1 MNPDQFDRHSRF
13 KQRLDTLPTTPG
25 VYIMHDKTGA
35 IIYVGKAVNL
45 RNRVRSY
52 FGSLSGAAPKVGRMV
67 SHIEDFEYILTD
79 TELEALILENQLIK
93 KHKPHYNVRLK
104 DDKTYPY
111 IRVTV
116 QEVWPRVMYTRR
128 LVEDGS
134 RYFGPFANAGAV
146 QTTLDLLNRLFPY
159 RTCDL
164 TIDGKMPRPCLQYY
178 MHRCLAPC
186 AGLAD
191 RTDYSKAISDVVLFL
206 EGKQA
211 TIVRDL
217 TKRMEAAAE
226 NLEFERAA
234 YLRDQIRA
242 IEKTTESQK
251 VFSTAATD
259 EDVIAFARNDGD
271 ACVQVFFIRQGKLL
285 GSERYVLEN
294 TGDAEPGEVMG
305 SFISQFY
312 EDSTDIPPNLLLQ
325 HDADET
331 AILEAWLR
339 QKRGDKVQLSVP
351 RRGEKHDLVELVA
364 RNATEC
370 VEQMRQRW
378 LSDEQKAV
386 AALGDLQNALTL
398 EAWPQ
403 RIECYDISHSQG
415 TNTVASMVV
424 FEHGIPAKK
433 EYRRFEIKTAT
444 NNDFLSMQEVLRRRF
459 RRAGLERAAQVA
471 AQPTPSDVTLAPSL
485 AALQEAAAERASDL
499 SPTPSPMKGGELDD
513 LRADL
518 SPDPSPT
525 KGGEVDD
532 LRADLSPDPS
542 PTKGGEVGGYA
553 TDVLN
558 EYGNETSDTAT
569 PPSFVGKGVG
579 GLGPSRASDNPRKE
593 PLPMFYSTVGGLGP
607 SRASDNA
614 AAATANAATS
624 NGVANW
630 SGWAVL
636 PDLIIIDGGK
646 GQLSAAVE
654 VMAEVK
660 LAQIPIIGLAKQQE
674 EVFKPS
680 QSIGL
685 LLPRE
690 SEGLHLLQRIRDEAH
705 RFAIGYHRKLRS
717 KRAFK
722 GKLDEIPGI
731 GPRRKTELLK
741 HFGSLKKMREAT
753 IEELAAVPGMDRRA
767 AQKLKDLL

>member
-1 MNPDQFDRHSRF
+1 MTSDQQERHDRF
-13 KQRLDTLPTTPG
+13 KTRLDNLPTTPG
-25 VYIMHDKTGA
+25 VYIMRDSNGT

-67 SHIEDFEYILTD
+67 SHIADFEYILTD

-116 QEVWPRVMYTRR
+116 QEEWPRVMYTRR
-128 LVEDGS
+128 IVEDGS
-134 RYFGPFANAGAV
+134 RYFGPYANAGAA

-191 RTDYSKAISDVVLFL
+191 RADYGKAIDQVMLFL
-206 EGKQA
+206 EGKQDR
-211 TIVRDL
+211 IVRDL
-217 TKRMEAAAE
+217 RKRMEEAAE

-242 IEKTTESQK
+242 IEKTSEQQK
-251 VFSTAATD
+251 VFTTAPTD

-271 ACVQVFFIRQGKLL
+271 ACVQVFFIRSGKLL
-285 GSERYVLEN
+285 GSERYVLEG
-294 TGDAEPGEVMG
+294 TGDVEPSEIME

-312 EDSTDIPPNLLLQ
+312 EDATDIPPNLVLQ
-325 HDADET
+325 HDLDEA

-339 QKRGDKVQLSVP
+339 QKRGDKVQLTVP
-351 RRGEKHDLVELVA
+351 RSGEKRDLVELVA
-364 RNATEC
+364 RNAAEC
-370 VEQMRQRW
+370 VEQMRVRW

-386 AALGDLQNALTL
+386 AALTDLQEALAL
-398 EAWPQ
+398 PGWPQ
-403 RIECYDISHSQG
+403 RIECYDISHVQG
-415 TNTVASMVV
+415 SNTVASMVV
-424 FEHGIPAKK
+424 FEHGLAAKK

-444 NNDFLSMQEVLRRRF
+444 NNDFQSMQEVLRRRF
-459 RRAGLERAAQVA
+459 RRAGLERAAQA
-471 AQPTPSDVTLAPSL
+471 AQQPAPSDINLAPSL
-485 AALQEAAAERASDL
+485 AALQEEAARQAPPVGETAPNTQLAADAEARTEEIDTTTAASQEA
-499 SPTPSPMKGGELDD
+499 PP
-513 LRADL
+513 AD
-518 SPDPSPT
+518 
-525 KGGEVDD
+525 
-532 LRADLSPDPS
+532 
-542 PTKGGEVGGYA
+542 
-553 TDVLN
+553 
-558 EYGNETSDTAT
+558 
-569 PPSFVGKGVG
+569 
-579 GLGPSRASDNPRKE
+579 
-593 PLPMFYSTVGGLGP
+593 
-607 SRASDNA
+607 A
-614 AAATANAATS
+614 AAATANAIS
-624 NGVANW
+624 SKQVANW

-636 PDLIIIDGGK
+636 PDLIVIDGGK

-654 VMAEVK
+654 VMAEVG
-660 LAQIPIIGLAKQQE
+660 LSDLPIIGLAKQQE
-674 EVFKPS
+674 EVFKPG
-680 QSIGL
+680 QSLGL
-685 LLPRE
+685 MLPRE
-690 SEGLHLLQRIRDEAH
+690 GEALHLLQRIRDEAH

-731 GPRRKTELLK
+731 GPKRKAALLK

-753 IEELAAVPGMDRRA
+753 IEELLVVPGMDRRA
-767 AQKLKDLL
+767 AEKLKELL

>member
-1 MNPDQFDRHSRF
+1 MTQDQQDRHARF
-13 KQRLDTLPTTPG
+13 KNRLDNLPLTPG
-25 VYIMHDKTGA
+25 VYIMRDKTGT

-116 QEVWPRVMYTRR
+116 QEDWPRVTYTRR

-134 RYFGPFANAGAV
+134 RYFGPFANAGAA

-164 TIDGKMPRPCLQYY
+164 EIDGKMPRPCLQYY

-186 AGLAD
+186 AGLAK
-191 RTDYSKAISDVVLFL
+191 RADYAKAIDNVVLFL

-217 TKRMEAAAE
+217 SRKMEEAAE

-242 IEKTTESQK
+242 IEKTSESQK
-251 VFSTAATD
+251 VFSTAGTN
-259 EDVIAFARNDGD
+259 EDVIAFARNEGD
-271 ACVQVFFIRQGKLL
+271 ACVQVFFIREGKLL

-294 TGDAEPGEVMG
+294 TSDAEPGEVMS

-312 EDSTDIPPNLLLQ
+312 EDSTDIPPTLLLQ
-325 HDADET
+325 HDVDEA
-331 AILEAWLR
+331 AILESWLR
-339 QKRGDKVQLSVP
+339 QKRGEKVQISVP

-386 AALGDLQNALTL
+386 AALGALQEALHL

-433 EYRRFEIKTAT
+433 EYRRFEIKTST

-459 RRAGLERAAQVA
+459 RRAGLERAAQAA
-471 AQPTPSDVTLAPSL
+471 AQPTPSDVNLAPSL
-485 AALQEAAAERASDL
+485 AALEEEAIRSGAPDQPTPDPIPPPGQEAPVATEQI
-499 SPTPSPMKGGELDD
+499 GE
-513 LRADL
+513 
-518 SPDPSPT
+518 T
-525 KGGEVDD
+525 
-532 LRADLSPDPS
+532 
-542 PTKGGEVGGYA
+542 T
-553 TDVLN
+553 
-558 EYGNETSDTAT
+558 GNGSA
-569 PPSFVGKGVG
+569 
-579 GLGPSRASDNPRKE
+579 
-593 PLPMFYSTVGGLGP
+593 
-607 SRASDNA
+607 DNA
-614 AAATANAATS
+614 AAAAANATTG
-624 NGVANW
+624 NTVANW

-654 VMAEVK
+654 VMGEVK
-660 LAQIPIIGLAKQQE
+660 LASIPIIGLAKQQE
-674 EVFKPS
+674 EVFKPG
-680 QSIGL
+680 QSVGL

-690 SEGLHLLQRIRDEAH
+690 SEALHLLQRIRDEAH

-717 KRAFK
+717 KRSFK

-731 GPRRKTELLK
+731 GPKRKTALLK

-753 IEELAAVPGMDRRA
+753 IEELAAVPGMDRRSA
-767 AQKLKDLL
+767 EKLKELL

>member
-1 MNPDQFDRHSRF
+1 MTQDQQDRQSRF
-13 KQRLDTLPTTPG
+13 KQRLDNMPTTPG

-52 FGSLSGAAPKVGRMV
+52 FGSLSGAAPKVARMV

-116 QEVWPRVMYTRR
+116 QEEWPRVMYTRR
-128 LVEDGS
+128 LIEDGS
-134 RYFGPFANAGAV
+134 RYFGPLANAGAA
-146 QTTLDLLNRLFPY
+146 QITLDLLNRLFPY

-191 RTDYSKAISDVVLFL
+191 RSDYRKAISDVVLFL

-251 VFSTAATD
+251 VFSTAPTD

-294 TGDAEPGEVMG
+294 SGDAEPGEVMS

-331 AILEAWLR
+331 AILESWLR

-364 RNATEC
+364 RNAGEC

-386 AALGDLQNALTL
+386 SALGDLQNALAL

-415 TNTVASMVV
+415 TDTVASMVV

-459 RRAGLERAAQVA
+459 RRAGLERAAQAA
-471 AQPTPSDVTLAPSL
+471 AQPPPSDVNLVPSL
-485 AALQEAAAERASDL
+485 AALEEAAAERAAPTPNPSPEGGGEIDDL
-499 SPTPSPMKGGELDD
+499 SPS
-513 LRADL
+513 L
-518 SPDPSPT
+518 SP
-525 KGGEVDD
+525 
-532 LRADLSPDPS
+532 
-542 PTKGGEVGGYA
+542 EVGEGQEGY
-553 TDVLN
+553 DVGVLN
-558 EYGNETSDTAT
+558 EYGAANSET
-569 PPSFVGKGVG
+569 PPSSVGKGVG
-579 GLGPSRASDNPRKE
+579 GLGQQ
-593 PLPMFYSTVGGLGP
+593 
-607 SRASDNA
+607 A
-614 AAATANAATS
+614 AEDATAATANAVTR
-624 NGVANW
+624 NEVANW

-674 EVFKPS
+674 EVFKPG

-741 HFGSLKKMREAT
+741 HFGSLKKMREAS
-753 IEELAAVPGMDRRA
+753 IAELAAVPGMDRRA

>member
-1 MNPDQFDRHSRF
+1 MTADQLDRQSRF
-13 KQRLDTLPTTPG
+13 KSRLDTLPTTPG
-25 VYIMHDKTGA
+25 VYIMHDKSGA

-116 QEVWPRVMYTRR
+116 QETWPRVMYTRR
-128 LVEDGS
+128 LIEDGS
-134 RYFGPFANAGAV
+134 RYFGPFANAGAA

-191 RTDYSKAISDVVLFL
+191 RSDYSKAISDVVLFL

-234 YLRDQIRA
+234 YMRDQIRA

-251 VFSTAATD
+251 VFSTAPTD

-294 TGDAEPGEVMG
+294 TGDAEPGEVMS

-364 RNATEC
+364 RNAGEC

-378 LSDEQKAV
+378 LSDEQKAI

-459 RRAGLERAAQVA
+459 RRAGLERAAQAA
-471 AQPTPSDVTLAPSL
+471 AQPTPSDVNLAPSL
-485 AALQEAAAERASDL
+485 AALQEAAADHNDFSL
-499 SPTPSPMKGGELDD
+499 SHTSTVEGGFDD
-513 LRADL
+513 LTPDRSPLAGEEREVYAAGVLDEYAGAATETPASFSGQGVAGLAD
-518 SPDPSPT
+518 S
-525 KGGEVDD
+525 
-532 LRADLSPDPS
+532 A
-542 PTKGGEVGGYA
+542 
-553 TDVLN
+553 
-558 EYGNETSDTAT
+558 
-569 PPSFVGKGVG
+569 
-579 GLGPSRASDNPRKE
+579 
-593 PLPMFYSTVGGLGP
+593 
-607 SRASDNA
+607 DNA

-660 LAQIPIIGLAKQQE
+660 LAGIPIIGLAKQQE
-674 EVFKPS
+674 EVFKPG
-680 QSIGL
+680 QSVGL

-753 IEELAAVPGMDRRA
+753 IDELAAVPGMDRRA

>member
-1 MNPDQFDRHSRF
+1 MTQDQQDRHARF
-13 KQRLDTLPTTPG
+13 KNRLDNLPLTPG
-25 VYIMHDKTGA
+25 VYIMRDKTGT

-116 QEVWPRVMYTRR
+116 QEDWPRVTYTRR

-134 RYFGPFANAGAV
+134 RYFGPFANAGAA

-164 TIDGKMPRPCLQYY
+164 EIDGKMPRPCLQYY

-186 AGLAD
+186 AGLAKRD
-191 RTDYSKAISDVVLFL
+191 DYQKAIDNVVLFL

-217 TKRMEAAAE
+217 GRKMDEAAE

-242 IEKTTESQK
+242 IEKTSESQK
-251 VFSTAATD
+251 VFSTAGTN
-259 EDVIAFARNDGD
+259 EDVIAFARNEGD
-271 ACVQVFFIRQGKLL
+271 ACVQVFFIREGKLL

-294 TGDAEPGEVMG
+294 TSDAEPGEVMS

-312 EDSTDIPPNLLLQ
+312 EDSTDIPPTLLLQ
-325 HDADET
+325 HDVDEA
-331 AILEAWLR
+331 AILESWLR
-339 QKRGDKVQLSVP
+339 QKRGEKVQISVP

-386 AALGDLQNALTL
+386 AALGALQEALHL

-433 EYRRFEIKTAT
+433 EYRRFEIKTST

-459 RRAGLERAAQVA
+459 RRAGLERAAQAA
-471 AQPTPSDVTLAPSL
+471 AQPTPSDVNLAPSL
-485 AALQEAAAERASDL
+485 AALEEEAIRSGAPAQ
-499 SPTPSPMKGGELDD
+499 PTPDLIPPPGEDAPVATEQIGEATANGGAE
-513 LRADL
+513 
-518 SPDPSPT
+518 
-525 KGGEVDD
+525 
-532 LRADLSPDPS
+532 
-542 PTKGGEVGGYA
+542 
-553 TDVLN
+553 
-558 EYGNETSDTAT
+558 
-569 PPSFVGKGVG
+569 
-579 GLGPSRASDNPRKE
+579 
-593 PLPMFYSTVGGLGP
+593 
-607 SRASDNA
+607 NA
-614 AAATANAATS
+614 AAAAANATTG
-624 NGVANW
+624 NTVANW

-654 VMAEVK
+654 VMGEVK
-660 LAQIPIIGLAKQQE
+660 LASIPIIGLAKQQE
-674 EVFKPS
+674 EVFKPG
-680 QSIGL
+680 QSVGL

-690 SEGLHLLQRIRDEAH
+690 SEALHLLQRIRDEAH

-717 KRAFK
+717 KRSFK

-731 GPRRKTELLK
+731 GPKRKTALLK

-753 IEELAAVPGMDRRA
+753 IEELAAVPGMDRRSA
-767 AQKLKDLL
+767 EKLKELL

>member
-1 MNPDQFDRHSRF
+1 MNPDQLDRHSRF
-13 KQRLDTLPTTPG
+13 KSRLDTLPTTPG

-116 QEVWPRVMYTRR
+116 QEAWPRVMYTRR

-234 YLRDQIRA
+234 YLRDQIQA

-251 VFSTAATD
+251 VFSTAPTD

-294 TGDAEPGEVMG
+294 TGDAEPGEVMS

-312 EDSTDIPPNLLLQ
+312 EDSTDIPPNLVLQ

-370 VEQMRQRW
+370 VEQIRQRW

-471 AQPTPSDVTLAPSL
+471 TQPTPSDVNLAPSL
-485 AALQEAAAERASDL
+485 AALEEAAGAPSDL
-499 SPTPSPMKGGELDD
+499 TPNLLPAEGAELD
-513 LRADL
+513 
-518 SPDPSPT
+518 
-525 KGGEVDD
+525 
-532 LRADLSPDPS
+532 
-542 PTKGGEVGGYA
+542 GYDA
-553 TDVLN
+553 GVLN
-558 EYGNETSDTAT
+558 EYAQADA
-569 PPSFVGKGVG
+569 PPSSVGEAAG
-579 GLGPSRASDNPRKE
+579 GSIQAAE
-593 PLPMFYSTVGGLGP
+593 
-607 SRASDNA
+607 NA

-674 EVFKPS
+674 EVFKPG
-680 QSIGL
+680 QSISL